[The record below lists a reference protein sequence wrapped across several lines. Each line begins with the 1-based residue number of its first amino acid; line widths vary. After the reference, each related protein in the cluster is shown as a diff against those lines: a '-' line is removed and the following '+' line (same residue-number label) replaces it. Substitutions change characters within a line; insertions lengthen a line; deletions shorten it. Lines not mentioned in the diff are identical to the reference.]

1 MGPIQFVAIEFPGN
15 QFKGEVIP
23 ELREVVDKGLIRIID
38 LVFIK
43 KDRHGNVSTFELEN
57 TDEET
62 VGQFSPLTSDITG
75 MLSEEDLEK
84 VAAEVNNNSSVALF
98 LFEHAWAARFKE
110 AVMRA
115 NGQVVVDYRVPDE
128 TAEMAFETAGSAG

>member
-43 KDRHGNVSTFELEN
+43 KDCLH
-57 TDEET
+57 
-62 VGQFSPLTSDITG
+62 I
-75 MLSEEDLEK
+75 
-84 VAAEVNNNSSVALF
+84 
-98 LFEHAWAARFKE
+98 
-110 AVMRA
+110 
-115 NGQVVVDYRVPDE
+115 
-128 TAEMAFETAGSAG
+128 